1 MNHRMPPTLATV
13 ITLNESEKLICDL
26 LIEVANFLNTS
37 NPNKVPITLRIAG
50 GWVRDK
56 ASQSLLG
63 LESHDLDIALD
74 SIMGYEF
81 AQAVNEYIQIY
92 RDPQSQPD
100 PAVNGSSE
108 NLSGTSKKKSSILG
122 SIAKIDSNPE
132 KSKHLE
138 TATVKVFGQM
148 IDFVNLR
155 TETYKEDSR
164 IPQMEF
170 GTPLQDA
177 LRRDITINALF
188 YNLHTCKVED
198 HTSLGL
204 SDLANGH
211 VRTPLPPL
219 QTFLDDPLRILRVI
233 RFASRFG
240 FTIEPDILEACRGS
254 ESVRA
259 ALGSKISRERI
270 GVEVDKMLRGGGGI
284 AAAEAIG
291 GSAAVLSGSVAPRH
305 ISDVERAV
313 RLIYEFDIA
322 EDVLVEAPVE
332 LRYLGSLPVGSAV
345 LPPAPGIEAEA
356 TVLDA
361 AVLQPPPDLSTGLR
375 VAEVLTFLLGK
386 EGEGEGVGGL
396 EGMKTLSP
404 PEKSGVALPLGVEE
418 VRLLYLSAMASPF
431 MGRAFLE
438 KKKNVMPAAKYVIMN
453 SLKLSAIDADWV
465 VAILTFVPQIQH
477 MVNQIYREH
486 DIRTNG
492 GVHQMD
498 LSSTSL
504 SSRKTLG
511 LFIRELGVRSI
522 YTGCRPLGGKYTLAV
537 FMAMAIE
544 ISGAWNRFSKMQPF
558 PAEERM
564 ITESAVTQEVV
575 NKYQVFWKAVVE
587 EHGVDAAWQLK
598 PIMNGGEVAKLHGIR
613 AGPVVGRLLQMM
625 VEYQLEHPEASKS
638 DVTEWMRGIDVG
650 QISVQ

>member
-1 MNHRMPPTLATV
+1 MPPALATV
-13 ITLNESEKLICDL
+13 ITLSDSEKLICDL

-50 GWVRDK
+50 GW
-56 ASQSLLG
+56 LLG

-81 AQAVNEYIQIY
+81 AQAVNEYIRTY
-92 RDPQSQPD
+92 RDPQSQTD
-100 PAVNGSSE
+100 LSGSSE
-108 NLSGTSKKKSSILG
+108 NVSGTAKKKSSILG

-138 TATVKVFGQM
+138 TATAKVFGQM

-155 TETYKEDSR
+155 TETYQEDSR

-188 YNLHTCKVED
+188 YNLHTSKVED

-219 QTFLDDPLRILRVI
+219 QTFIDDPLRILRVI

-270 GVEVDKMLRGGGGI
+270 GVEVDKMLRGGEGSR
-284 AAAEAIG
+284 
-291 GSAAVLSGSVAPRH
+291 GSAIILSGSVAPRH

-332 LRYLGSLPVGSAV
+332 LRYLGSLPVGSTI
-345 LPPAPGIEAEA
+345 LPPAPGIATEAA
-356 TVLDA
+356 VLDA
-361 AVLQPPPDLSTGLR
+361 AVLQPPPDLSTGLN

-396 EGMKTLSP
+396 AGMKALSP

-465 VAILTFVPQIQH
+465 VSILAFVPQIQN

-486 DIRTNG
+486 DVRTNV
-492 GVHQMD
+492 GVRQMD
-498 LSSTSL
+498 LSSDSTTSI

-544 ISGAWNRFSKMQPF
+544 ISGAWNRSSTMQPF
-558 PAEERM
+558 SMEEPVN
-564 ITESAVTQEVV
+564 TETSATQEIIS
-575 NKYQVFWKAVVE
+575 KYRVFWRAVVE

-638 DVTEWMRGIDVG
+638 DVTEWMKGIDVG